1 MSIEHMA
8 MVFAA
13 GGIEAKERLLLL
25 AYTNRCDAHGYCWP
39 GEDRLV
45 EETGMSASTVRRAKK
60 NLINMG
66 LIKSLRRPD
75 TSNLTRV
82 NIALLASMKRPKR
95 DYDDNLVERIA
106 FTDPAAT
113 PSKGAPTYSGT
124 TSDLRTVHSDLDHRS
139 SCSGGQVRLTC
150 GPGQPDLE
158 TVREPA
164 VELSE
169 EPDAPSARSANEA
182 RRASTGSRGAATR
195 GSAASGKSRHRL
207 TKAEYEAIKSVRAL
221 LPDDLEAKLPV
232 KTPTNLGAAILA
244 ALAAGSPYER
254 TPAQLV
260 EYRVLKRWNGFWARK
275 FYAGELTKGPA
286 GKPSVVGPLLA
297 MLKHQQEC
305 GDISC
310 EDRVNIHTGEQCRA
324 CETRREDRKA
334 DRRQE
339 ADGGA
344 DDFPQQRPELPLRE
358 CHDCGRPI
366 RSAVP
371 ALCRDCCEDAKA

>member
-1 MSIEHMA
+1 MSVEHMA

-13 GGIEAKERLLLL
+13 QGIGGSEKLLLL
-25 AYTNRCDAHGYCWP
+25 AYTNYTDPHGYCWP
-39 GEDRLV
+39 GEDRLA
-45 EETGMSASTVRRAKK
+45 EDTGTSVSTVRRTKKSLTEAK
-60 NLINMG
+60 
-66 LIKSLRRPD
+66 LIKSVRRPE
-75 TSNLTRV
+75 TTNLTRV
-82 NIALLASMKRPKR
+82 NLSLLASMARPKR
-95 DYDDNLVERIA
+95 VYDDNLLERIS
-106 FTDPAAT
+106 FDRSDAT
-113 PSKGAPTYSGT
+113 PSSPP
-124 TSDLRTVHSDLDHRS
+124 SDLRTVQSDLDQVS
-139 SCSGGQVRLTC
+139 DCSEGGVNLTC
-150 GPGQPDLE
+150 ATGQS
-158 TVREPA
+158 EP
-164 VELSE
+164 LSIS
-169 EPDAPSARSANEA
+169 DPSVDSPEIPNALTARSANEA
-182 RRASTGSRGAATR
+182 RRASTGSSGASTR

-207 TKAEYEAIKSVRAL
+207 TKAEYEAIKAVRSL

-275 FYAGELTKGPA
+275 FYAGELAKGPG

-310 EDRVNIHTGEQCRA
+310 EDRVNIHTGEPCGA
-324 CETRREDRKA
+324 CEMRRGDRKA
-334 DRRQE
+334 DRQQE
-339 ADGGA
+339 EAGSA